1 MRKTAPLLL
10 CTAISLFACIVTSFA
25 QPKNVGIFDD
35 HADVGNPVKHGSVTY
50 NAAAQ
55 EYTMEGAGSNMW
67 KGIDQFHFL
76 WKKIKGDFI
85 ITASIKFIGKGVN
98 GHRKIGIIARDQLTT
113 GSRYADA
120 CVHGGQPLLTSLQ
133 YRLRDD
139 DTTGQVAVSSTHP
152 TDILF
157 QREGNVFTFS
167 SAIFGENY
175 KSVTKEMTLN
185 DEVYAGL
192 FICSHE
198 DTVIEKAVFSNVR
211 IIIPPA
217 KDFRPYRDYIGSL
230 LETMDV
236 QTGLRKIVF
245 TAPGSIQGPNWTK
258 DGKGLIYNSSQGLL
272 YKFDFATG
280 LANEINTGAAI
291 NNNNDHVLSFDGKMV
306 GISNYVGEK
315 RTSTIYTLPVTG
327 SANPTKITSED
338 SGHSYF
344 HGWSPDGKK
353 LVFTGFRKK
362 QYDIWTIDIA
372 TKKET
377 QLTDLTT
384 LDDGAE
390 YTPDGKW
397 IWFNSART
405 GTMKIWKMRADGSKQ
420 EQVTFDEY
428 NDWFPHFSPDGKWVV
443 YLSFPKEIDP
453 TTHPFYQKVYIRL
466 MPTSGGVPKT
476 IAYVFGG
483 QGTINVPS
491 WSPDSKRI
499 AFVSNTQL
507 K

>member
-1 MRKTAPLLL
+1 MKQVLSLLL
-10 CTAISLFACIVTSFA
+10 CSIFFCAISNSVYSQARPVGLFE
-25 QPKNVGIFDD
+25 D
-35 HADVGNPVKHGSVTY
+35 HADIGNPLKKGNVTY
-50 NAAAQ
+50 NPNTQ

-85 ITASIKFIGKGVN
+85 ITASVKFIGKGVE
-98 GHRKIGIIARDQLTT
+98 GHRKIGIIARDKLTT
-113 GSRYADA
+113 GSPYADA
-120 CVHGGQPLLTSLQ
+120 CVHGGLPLNTSLQ
-133 YRLRDD
+133 YRLADD
-139 DTTGQVAVSSTHP
+139 DTTGQVMVPSIHP

-157 QREGNVFTFS
+157 QREGNRFTFS
-167 SAIFGENY
+167 SAVFGENY

-185 DEVYAGL
+185 EEVYAGL
-192 FICSHE
+192 FICSHV

-211 IIIPPA
+211 VIIPPA

-236 QTGLRKIVF
+236 QTGLRKIVY

-258 DGKGLIYNSSQGLL
+258 DGKSLIYNSSQGLL
-272 YKFDFATG
+272 YNFSFVTG
-280 LANEINTGAAI
+280 EAKEINTGAAK
-291 NNNNDHVLSFDGKMV
+291 NNNNDHVLSFDGKMI
-306 GISNYVGEK
+306 GISNYVGDK

-327 SANPTKITSED
+327 SSNPVKITSEE

-353 LVFTGFRKK
+353 LVFTGFRKG
-362 QYDIWTIDIA
+362 QYNIWTIDIA

-390 YTPDGKW
+390 YSPDGKW
-397 IWFNSART
+397 IWFNSVRT
-405 GTMKIWKMRADGSKQ
+405 GTMKLWKMKADGSNE

-428 NDWFPHFSPDGKWVV
+428 NDWFPHFSPDGKWIV

-453 TTHPFYQKVYIRL
+453 TTHPFYQKVCLKL
-466 MPTSGGVPKT
+466 MPASGGVPKT